1 MLLKGKKMNS
11 LEAPSL
17 LFVPSSEIE
26 NRLRHLQEMMAQE
39 GLDAI
44 LICQNVDLFYFSG
57 TMQPGFLFIPFQDEP
72 VFFSRKNMERALE
85 ESPLTNVL
93 ALTSPK
99 AIPSLLAEKGLA
111 LPQVLGLEMD
121 VLTANIFLQLQ
132 NIFEGSRILDAS
144 ILIRKCR
151 MIKSPWE
158 IENMERSAQMMTAM
172 VYEISRI
179 LRPGMT
185 EIELAGRIEG
195 FLRKEG
201 HQGFTRLR
209 GFNQEI
215 VYGHVLSG
223 PEGLKA
229 SYIDAPSG
237 GTGLGPA
244 FSQGAGLKPIQPQEP
259 ISVDSVGCYNGY
271 FVDQTR
277 MFSLGQP
284 AAAVKKAFKALLQIQ
299 ESIVERAQPG
309 VPCEQVYFWALEEAG
324 RLGYRTQFMGMD
336 NNRVSYIGHG
346 VGLELDELP
355 IIGQKFNWPLEPGM
369 VLALEPKIFLSGH
382 GLVGLENTY
391 QMTES
396 GLNLLTT
403 APDDFQ
409 IV

>member
-1 MLLKGKKMNS
+1 MNS
-11 LEAPSL
+11 LEAPSP

-26 NRLRHLQEMMAQE
+26 NRIRCLQDTMAQE

-57 TMQPGFLFIPFQDEP
+57 TMQPGFLFVPFQEEP
-72 VFFSRKNMERALE
+72 VFFSRKNMERAVE
-85 ESPLTNVL
+85 ESPLTNVQ
-93 ALTSPK
+93 ALTSSK
-99 AIPSLLAEKGLA
+99 AIPALLNEKGLP
-111 LPQVLGLEMD
+111 LPQVLGLELD
-121 VLTANIFLQLQ
+121 VLTANLFIQLQ
-132 NIFEGSRILDAS
+132 NIFKDSRILDAS

-158 IENMERSAQMMTAM
+158 IENMERSAEMMTAM
-172 VYEISRI
+172 VLEVLKI

-185 EIELAGRIEG
+185 EIELAGQIEA

-237 GTGLGPA
+237 GAGLGPA
-244 FSQGAGLKPIQPQEP
+244 FSQGAGLKAIRLKEP
-259 ISVDSVGCYNGY
+259 VSVDSVGCYNGY

-284 AAAVKKAFKALLQIQ
+284 EKAVQKAFRALLQIQ
-299 ESIVERAQPG
+299 ESIVQRAQPG

-324 RLGYRTQFMGMD
+324 RLGYRGQFMGTD
-336 NNRVSYIGHG
+336 HSRVSYIGHG

-369 VLALEPKIFLSGH
+369 VLALEPKIFLDGH
-382 GLVGLENTY
+382 GLIGLENTY

-409 IV
+409 II

>member
-1 MLLKGKKMNS
+1 MKGFEMS
-11 LEAPSL
+11 PFDAPSL

-26 NRLRHLQEMMAQE
+26 NRLRSLQERMSQE
-39 GLDAI
+39 GLDAV
-44 LICQNVDLFYFSG
+44 LIYQNVDLFYFSG
-57 TMQPGFLFIPFQDEP
+57 TMQPGFLYIPSEEEP
-72 VFFSRKNMERALE
+72 IFFSRKNMERALE
-85 ESPLTNVL
+85 ESPLTNVV
-93 ALTSPK
+93 ALPSSK
-99 AIPSLLAEKGLA
+99 AVPALLAEGGLP

-121 VLTANIFLQLQ
+121 VLTANTFIQLQ
-132 NIFEGSRILDAS
+132 NIFEDVRLLDAS

-158 IENMERSAQMMTAM
+158 IENMIRSARMMTAM
-172 VYEISRI
+172 VSEVSKI
-179 LRPGMT
+179 LKPGMT
-185 EIELAGRIEG
+185 EIELAGRIEA

-229 SYIDAPSG
+229 SYIDAPTG
-237 GTGLGPA
+237 GAGLGPA
-244 FSQGAGLKPIQPQEP
+244 FSQGAGVKPIRPQEP

-284 AAAVKKAFKALLQIQ
+284 APEVTKAFQALLKIQ
-299 ESIVERAQPG
+299 ESVVQRAQPG

-324 RLGYRTQFMGMD
+324 RLGYRNQFMGLD
-336 NNRVSYIGHG
+336 NNRVPYIGHG

-355 IIGQKFNWPLEPGM
+355 VIGQKYNWPLEPGM
-369 VLALEPKIFLSGH
+369 VLAFEPKIFLSGH

-391 QMTES
+391 HMTES
-396 GLNLLTT
+396 GLERLTT
-403 APDDFQ
+403 APDDYQ
-409 IV
+409 II

>member
-1 MLLKGKKMNS
+1 MNP
-11 LEAPSL
+11 LDAPSL
-17 LFVPSSEIE
+17 LFLPSSEIE
-26 NRLRHLQEMMAQE
+26 SRLHCLQEFMGQD
-39 GLDAI
+39 GLDAV

-57 TMQPGFLFIPFQDEP
+57 TMQPGFLYIPFQEEP
-72 VFFSRKNMERALE
+72 VFFSKKNMERASE
-85 ESPLTNVL
+85 ESPLTNVM
-93 ALTSPK
+93 ALTSTK
-99 AIPSLLAEKGLA
+99 AIPSLLVERGLP

-121 VLTANIFLQLQ
+121 VLTANAFLQLK
-132 NIFEGSRILDAS
+132 NIFEGSRLLDAS

-151 MIKSPWE
+151 MIKSSWE
-158 IENMERSAQMMTAM
+158 IENMVRSAQMMTAM
-172 VYEISRI
+172 I
-179 LRPGMT
+179 LEVSKILKPGMT
-185 EIELAGRIEG
+185 EIELAGLIEA

-223 PEGLKA
+223 LEGLKA

-237 GTGLGPA
+237 GSGLGPA
-244 FSQGAGLKPIQPQEP
+244 FSQGAGLKPIRPQEP

-284 AAAVKKAFKALLQIQ
+284 APAVMKAFQALQKIQ
-299 ESIVERAQPG
+299 ESIVQRAQPG
-309 VPCEQVYFWALEEAG
+309 VPCEQVYFWALDEAG
-324 RLGYRTQFMGMD
+324 RLGYRTQFMGTD
-336 NNRVSYIGHG
+336 KNRVSYIGHG

-391 QMTES
+391 KMTES
-396 GLNLLTT
+396 GLELLTT

-409 IV
+409 II